1 MQQGKR
7 IDLPKPLEGIRV
19 LDASRILTGPFCSML
34 LGDLGAEVIKIEIPG
49 AGDDTRHWGPP
60 FIGGESA
67 YFLSVNRNKKSLTLN
82 LTSDAGKNIFYE
94 LAAKCDVLLEN
105 FRPGVT
111 EKLRIDYSTIAKINP
126 NLVYCSIT
134 SFGQTGQYRERLAY
148 DIVVQ
153 SMGGLMGITGEP
165 NRPPVRIGVALS
177 DIGAGM
183 YAAIAILG
191 AIIAR
196 QRLGGGQWL
205 DVSLLDSTVSWMT
218 YMAAD
223 YFATGHN
230 PERMGSAHPSIVP
243 YQCFKTKDKQFITVA
258 IGNDKLFR
266 KFSRAIGM
274 EKLAD
279 EPMFATNPD
288 RVRHRDQLIPIL
300 EKIFAKKTREE
311 WLKALLDAK
320 LPVGPVY
327 SMQEIFADPHIK
339 NREMLAKIQHPKAGM
354 ISQVGIPMRFSRTA
368 LDIKSP
374 PPFLGEHTDEIL
386 HTLLGY
392 DAHRISELHAKGVV

>member
-1 MQQGKR
+1 
-7 IDLPKPLEGIRV
+7 
-19 LDASRILTGPFCSML
+19 ML

-82 LTSDAGKNIFYE
+82 LNSDAGKNIFYE

-134 SFGQTGQYRERLAY
+134 SFGQTGQYRERLTY

-183 YAAIAILG
+183 YATIAILG

-266 KFSRAIGM
+266 KFSNAIGM
-274 EKLAD
+274 KKLAD

-288 RVRHRDQLIPIL
+288 RVRHRDQLIPTL
-300 EKIFAKKTREE
+300 EKTFAKKTREE

-374 PPFLGEHTDEIL
+374 PPLLGEHTDEIL

>member
-1 MQQGKR
+1 MAVAG
-7 IDLPKPLEGIRV
+7 PLDGIRV
-19 LDASRILTGPFCSML
+19 LDTSRVLTGPFCSMI
-34 LGDLGAEVIKIEIPG
+34 LGDLGAEVIKVEIPSG
-49 AGDDTRHWGPP
+49 GDDTRHWGPP
-60 FIGGESA
+60 FVGGESA
-67 YFLSVNRNKKSLTLN
+67 YFLSVNRNKKSITLN
-82 LTSDAGKNIFYE
+82 LGSDEGRRVFYE
-94 LAAKCDVLLEN
+94 LAAKCDALLEN

-134 SFGQTGQYRERLAY
+134 SFGQTGEYREKLAY
-148 DIVVQ
+148 DIVIQ
-153 SMGGLMGITGEP
+153 GMGGLMGVTGEP
-165 NRPPVRIGVALS
+165 SRPPVRIGVALS

-196 QRLGGGQWL
+196 ERLGGGQWL

-218 YMAAD
+218 YMAAN

-243 YQCFKTKDKQFITVA
+243 YQCFKTKDNQFVTVA

-266 KFSRAIGM
+266 EFCRAIGM

-279 EPMFATNPD
+279 EPTFTTNPD
-288 RVRHRDQLIPIL
+288 RVQNREQLIPIL
-300 EKIFAKKTREE
+300 EEAFTKKTREE
-311 WLKALLDAK
+311 WLKILLDAE
-320 LPVGPVY
+320 LPAGPVY

-339 NREMLAKIQHPKAGM
+339 KRQMLTKVQHPKAG
-354 ISQVGIPMRFSRTA
+354 IIHQIGIPMKFSRTIP
-368 LDIKSP
+368 DIKSP
-374 PPFLGEHTDEIL
+374 PPLLGEQTDEIL
-386 HTLLGY
+386 GTLLGY
-392 DAHRISELHAKGVV
+392 DARRISELHAKGVV